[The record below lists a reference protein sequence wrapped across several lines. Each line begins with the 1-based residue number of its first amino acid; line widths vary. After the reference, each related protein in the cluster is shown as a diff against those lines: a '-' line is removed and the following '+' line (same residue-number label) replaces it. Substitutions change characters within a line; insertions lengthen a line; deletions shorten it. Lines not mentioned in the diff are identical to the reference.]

1 MTRKKR
7 IEIDSLFATVFL
19 RCPRF
24 SDVFKNTSWMKH
36 WRPFTFH
43 VISVVVTDTFAK
55 KGLREV
61 VSSGDRK
68 RWSRKPRWPKRRSFE
83 RRKRPWSL
91 HALSRVFSGRKG
103 SHRKKLHMKMVTTTE
118 TKGRRAYNLCI
129 LRPHHHGEE
138 EDWKNSSI
146 AFVPFSARHSYSLC
160 FLCMWLK
167 RHRESLLAMNS
178 WWMHAVLFIPCFI
191 THCLL

>member
-55 KGLREV
+55 K
-61 VSSGDRK
+61 VSEKLSLQATGRGDQENLVDRK
-68 RWSRKPRWPKRRSFE
+68 EEASSDGRDHGLCMLFPGSFQGE
-83 RRKRPWSL
+83 K
-91 HALSRVFSGRKG
+91 AVTG
-103 SHRKKLHMKMVTTTE
+103 KKLHMKMVTTTE